1 MKIYERE
8 YTNNLGLDPAG
19 SHIYRIYK
27 SIYNDF
33 MYSLINKID
42 THILILS
49 SSEIASIGK
58 IDTIPEI
65 LYFVSKKNRNCCY
78 RYHKE

>member
-33 MYSLINKID
+33 MYSLINKIA

-49 SSEIASIGK
+49 SSKIASKGT
-58 IDTIPEI
+58 IDTTPEI
-65 LYFVSKKNRNCCY
+65 LYFVSKKNRNRCY
-78 RYHKE
+78 KYHKG

>member
-1 MKIYERE
+1 MKIYKRK

-19 SHIYRIYK
+19 SYIYRIYK

-33 MYSLINKID
+33 MYSFINKIA

-49 SSEIASIGK
+49 SSKIASTGS
-58 IDTIPEI
+58 IDNTPEI
-65 LYFVSKKNRNCCY
+65 LYFVGKKNRSCCY
-78 RYHKE
+78 RYHKG